1 MCLHNTNITEILSH
15 LNVSVSTP
23 GSRLAVLIIIIML
36 QQASQTSVPIFYQL
50 MESIK
55 LTKSNLG
62 TSFNW

>member
-23 GSRLAVLIIIIML
+23 GSRLAVLIKIML

-55 LTKSNLG
+55 LTKSNLA